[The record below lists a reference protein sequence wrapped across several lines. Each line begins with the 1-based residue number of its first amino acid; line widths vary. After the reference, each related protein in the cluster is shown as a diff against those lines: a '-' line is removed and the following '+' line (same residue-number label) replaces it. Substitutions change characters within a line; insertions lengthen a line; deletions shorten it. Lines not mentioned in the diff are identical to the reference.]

1 MAKMDFRLAPDQDG
15 IEIAG
20 LLRAHLKKHGFGH
33 IDVRVLSH
41 QNPSRSPLDSTLGR
55 AAETAA
61 SRWFSKKVTIYPY
74 MSATGPMYAIAQ
86 GLAIPV
92 CSPPGVGRPD
102 SNLHAPNEHL
112 WLKDYRDIIG
122 YTVAYLREYGRL

>member
-1 MAKMDFRLAPDQDG
+1 
-15 IEIAG
+15 
-20 LLRAHLKKHGFGH
+20 
-33 IDVRVLSH
+33 
-41 QNPSRSPLDSTLGR
+41 
-55 AAETAA
+55 
-61 SRWFSKKVTIYPY
+61 

-102 SNLHAPNEHL
+102 SNLHAPNEHV